1 MTRGAM
7 GLPPLIT
14 CSICQMEVDE
24 KSQYALRRVRAWVR
38 IGKKT
43 VYRVVDEEPVFAH
56 EHCLAGTPDESPT
69 LF

>member
-1 MTRGAM
+1 VNRGAM

-14 CSICQMEVDE
+14 CAVCQLEVDD

-43 VYRVVDEEPVFAH
+43 VYQIVDEEPVFAH
-56 EHCLAGTPDESPT
+56 EHCLTSKPEESPT